1 METIKVMRTYEK
13 EVRNIQ
19 IGDKI
24 LIPLAE
30 FGEFTATAHKITDEG
45 MLFIFDEYVAS
56 KPMNKRNT
64 NKGGYEKSDLK
75 KWVDTEL
82 LMAFPDWLR
91 DRISE
96 LTIPTVG
103 QFFGHEDEWDN
114 EHFET
119 DTEEQLPLMKERRN
133 RIAFLNDKWEW
144 GWLRNA
150 MKKEHSSARF
160 AYVSN
165 GGDAA
170 CLGASYSCG
179 VRPVFLL
186 VK

>member
-13 EVRNIQ
+13 EVKNIQ

-24 LIPLAE
+24 LIPLTE
-30 FGEFTATAHKITDEG
+30 LGEFTATAHKITGEG
-45 MLFIFDEYVAS
+45 VLFIFDEYVAS

-75 KWVDTEL
+75 KWIDTEL
-82 LMAFPDWLR
+82 FMAFPDWLR

-103 QFFGHEDEWDN
+103 QFFGHEDEWNN
-114 EHFET
+114 EHFEPDT
-119 DTEEQLPLMKERRN
+119 DEQLPLMKERRN
-133 RIAFLNDKWEW
+133 IIAFLNNKWEW
-144 GWLRNA
+144 GWLKNA
-150 MKKEHSSARF
+150 MKEEHASARF
-160 AYVSN
+160 AIVIHYGNTSYFS
-165 GGDAA
+165 
-170 CLGASYSCG
+170 ASASCG